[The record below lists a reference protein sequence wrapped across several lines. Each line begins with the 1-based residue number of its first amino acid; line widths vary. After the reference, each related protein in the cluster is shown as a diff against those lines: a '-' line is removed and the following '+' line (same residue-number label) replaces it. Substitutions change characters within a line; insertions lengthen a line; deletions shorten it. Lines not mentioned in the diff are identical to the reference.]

1 MENSGSD
8 HESINNHPGSNSN
21 QFSKFFY
28 NLDILN
34 FEIFLDYLGG
44 EEHRSVSFDVFL
56 FTEGRLRYSNSDVT
70 DTVDLVFKLSFE
82 RGDTRVTLI
91 GILR

>member
-1 MENSGSD
+1 MENLGSD

-21 QFSKFFY
+21 QFSKCFY
-28 NLDILN
+28 NLAILS

-44 EEHRSVSFDVFL
+44 EHRSVSFDVFL

-70 DTVDLVFKLSFE
+70 ETVDLVFKLSFE
-82 RGDTRVTLI
+82 RGDTSVTLI